1 MAVGYEHCQHCGRAH
16 YRPRTVLVDGVEL
29 CTYSEA
35 WRFECEV
42 RWALKLPDKARK
54 PKVTKLQYLINVEA
68 QRGIDAKNTLRNEML
83 RRYKNAKTK
92 A

>member
-1 MAVGYEHCQHCGRAH
+1 M
-16 YRPRTVLVDGVEL
+16 VDGVEL

-54 PKVTKLQYLINVEA
+54 PRITKLDYLNGVEQ
-68 QRGIDAKNTLRNEML
+68 QRGTEARTKLRNEMI
-83 RRYKNAKTK
+83 RRYKK
-92 A
+92 

>member
-1 MAVGYEHCQHCGRAH
+1 M
-16 YRPRTVLVDGVEL
+16 VDGVEL

-54 PKVTKLQYLINVEA
+54 PRITKLDYLNGVEQ
-68 QRGIDAKNTLRNEML
+68 QRGTEARIKLRNEMV
-83 RRYKNAKTK
+83 RRYKK
-92 A
+92 